1 MTAILS
7 KKVVRILAVLV
18 VVLCSLAAF
27 SFRTTKLNA
36 LRGFTATTVNGQAV
50 DTFLFDVSS
59 FNNSV
64 ISVQARVS
72 AIDLNSGDSKSFTRE
87 ASFEVFNGVLSRV
100 GHLTPNEFEAGDPH
114 TGNWDVTPACDDVTG
129 RLFLT
134 IKGSANTTV
143 EWRAVASIHLYQP

>member
-1 MTAILS
+1 MTMMFS
-7 KKVVRILAVLV
+7 KKAVGILAVLV
-18 VVLCSLAAF
+18 VALCSLVAF

-72 AIDLNSGDSKSFTRE
+72 AIDLNTGEAKTFTRE
-87 ASFEVFNGVLSRV
+87 GGFKIVNGVLARM
-100 GHLTPNEFEAGDPH
+100 GHLTPNEFEAGDPG
-114 TGNWDVTPACDDVTG
+114 TGTWDVTAACDDVTG